1 MRPFTKAVWIGI
13 IIVLLAF
20 IIVTIICLKY
30 PKAFNFIIGR
40 DVTSPVLNII
50 AQHLGVSQPTLP
62 SRNFARFVLMQ
73 LMIYCLIMR
82 SSYQGAVFNTLIS
95 YDKKPPV
102 QSISEIME
110 KKFTFYIYET
120 LANRF
125 EVYPSYKKLVLMHF
139 IYDLF

>member
-1 MRPFTKAVWIGI
+1 MRPFATTVWIGI
-13 IIVLLAF
+13 IIVFLLF
-20 IIVTIICLKY
+20 IIVTIICFKY
-30 PKAFNFIIGR
+30 PKALDFIIGKG
-40 DVTSPVLNII
+40 VTSPVLNII

-62 SRNFARFVLMQ
+62 SRNFARFILMQ

-95 YDKKPPV
+95 HDKKPPV

-120 LANRF
+120 LASRI
-125 EVYPSYKKLVLMHF
+125 ESSYKK
-139 IYDLF
+139 